1 MTRRRER
8 EIRREYVII
17 KKAAATTTTMA
28 IKVGLKS
35 TGSLEVGDGGEDW

>member
-1 MTRRRER
+1 M
-8 EIRREYVII
+8 IV

-35 TGSLEVGDGGEDW
+35 TGSLEVGDGDGGEDW

>member
-1 MTRRRER
+1 M
-8 EIRREYVII
+8 IV

-35 TGSLEVGDGGEDW
+35 TGSLEDVGDGGEDW

>member
-1 MTRRRER
+1 M
-8 EIRREYVII
+8 IV

-35 TGSLEVGDGGEDW
+35 TGSLEVGDDDGDGDGGEDW